1 MKAKFAYPVHQPC
14 LSRPFEQRAGRWLED
29 ECKHQER
36 QPPSIFL
43 ISLVLIKLSVV
54 FQINI
59 FEVQHVKA
67 LDVGRPGFEPWASAV
82 IIKTT
87 IYHCPR
93 LMGGVGGTPLLMV
106 IVLQPR
112 SSHAAAS
119 QSRGISVCG
128 THLTTCTS
136 SCNLSLRAL
145 LIWAGRCSSQT
156 LLIIS
161 GFPTCSR
168 AALFPL

>member
-1 MKAKFAYPVHQPC
+1 MKAKFAYPVHKPC

-29 ECKHQER
+29 ECKHQEI
-36 QPPSIFL
+36 QPPSILF

-128 THLTTCTS
+128 THLTACTWYTVPAPVTCHCEHS
-136 SCNLSLRAL
+136 
-145 LIWAGRCSSQT
+145 
-156 LLIIS
+156 
-161 GFPTCSR
+161 
-168 AALFPL
+168 

>member
-1 MKAKFAYPVHQPC
+1 MKAKFAYPTQSTNRVCQDL
-14 LSRPFEQRAGRWLED
+14 LSKEQVGGWKMNANTRRDNL
-29 ECKHQER
+29 QVF
-36 QPPSIFL
+36 FL

-67 LDVGRPGFEPWASAV
+67 LDVGRLWFEPWASAV

-128 THLTTCTS
+128 THLTACTWYTVPPPVTCHCEHS
-136 SCNLSLRAL
+136 
-145 LIWAGRCSSQT
+145 
-156 LLIIS
+156 
-161 GFPTCSR
+161 
-168 AALFPL
+168 

>member
-1 MKAKFAYPVHQPC
+1 M
-14 LSRPFEQRAGRWLED
+14 
-29 ECKHQER
+29 
-36 QPPSIFL
+36 
-43 ISLVLIKLSVV
+43 
-54 FQINI
+54 
-59 FEVQHVKA
+59 QHVKA

-119 QSRGISVCG
+119 QRYICLWNPFDGVYL
-128 THLTTCTS
+128 HL
-136 SCNLSLRAL
+136 
-145 LIWAGRCSSQT
+145 
-156 LLIIS
+156 
-161 GFPTCSR
+161 
-168 AALFPL
+168 

>member
-36 QPPSIFL
+36 QPPSILF

-82 IIKTT
+82 II

-128 THLTTCTS
+128 THLTACTS
-136 SCNLSLRAL
+136 TCNLSLRAL
-145 LIWAGRCSSQT
+145 LIWAGRCWSQT

-161 GFPTCSR
+161 GFPTCLT

>member
-36 QPPSIFL
+36 QPPSILF

-112 SSHAAAS
+112 SSHAIPCLPV
-119 QSRGISVCG
+119 QRYICLWNPFDGVYLVHCTWYTVPG
-128 THLTTCTS
+128 TLYLHL
-136 SCNLSLRAL
+136 
-145 LIWAGRCSSQT
+145 
-156 LLIIS
+156 
-161 GFPTCSR
+161 
-168 AALFPL
+168 

>member
-1 MKAKFAYPVHQPC
+1 MLTQWVPVHQPC

-36 QPPSIFL
+36 QPPSILFV
-43 ISLVLIKLSVV
+43 SLVLIKLSVV

-128 THLTTCTS
+128 THLTACTS
-136 SCNLSLRAL
+136 SCNLSLL
-145 LIWAGRCSSQT
+145 HS
-156 LLIIS
+156 
-161 GFPTCSR
+161 
-168 AALFPL
+168 

>member
-36 QPPSIFL
+36 QPPSILF

-59 FEVQHVKA
+59 FEVLQHVKV

-128 THLTTCTS
+128 THLTACTWYTVPPPVTCHCEHS
-136 SCNLSLRAL
+136 
-145 LIWAGRCSSQT
+145 
-156 LLIIS
+156 
-161 GFPTCSR
+161 
-168 AALFPL
+168 

>member
-36 QPPSIFL
+36 QPPSILF

-128 THLTTCTS
+128 THLTACTS
-136 SCNLSLRAL
+136 TCNLSLRAL
-145 LIWAGRCSSQT
+145 LIWAGRCWSQT

-161 GFPTCSR
+161 GFPTCLT